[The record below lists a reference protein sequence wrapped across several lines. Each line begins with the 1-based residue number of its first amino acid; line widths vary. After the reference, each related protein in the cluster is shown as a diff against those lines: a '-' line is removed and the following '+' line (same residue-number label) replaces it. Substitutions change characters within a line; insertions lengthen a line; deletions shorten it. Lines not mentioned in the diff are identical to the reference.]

1 MIEKATMKYHFLT
14 YSKFATVCLCYVH
27 SMKKCTTNMFN
38 SPNLYAR
45 DQIIASFEGEE
56 VRL

>member
-1 MIEKATMKYHFLT
+1 MSEHFHYPKTSSCCVRFLT
-14 YSKFATVCLCYVH
+14 H
-27 SMKKCTTNMFN
+27 ENMETTNMFN